1 MFTKQSKKVHFVAKK
16 QSVFNEYNQEI
27 PTLFM
32 LIITYLKFSRATYP
46 INP

>member
-16 QSVFNEYNQEI
+16 QSICNEHNREI
-27 PTLFM
+27 PTLFR